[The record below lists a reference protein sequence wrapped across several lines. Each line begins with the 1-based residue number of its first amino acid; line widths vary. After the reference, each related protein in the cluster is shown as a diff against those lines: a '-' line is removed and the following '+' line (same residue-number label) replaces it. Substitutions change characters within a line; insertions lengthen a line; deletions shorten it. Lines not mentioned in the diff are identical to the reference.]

1 MQFARRFH
9 WGRIRVDSNRAKLA
23 RLRGNRGW
31 SDGAFECDSPS
42 NSFRWSTRIAQAGDR
57 DCRISRR
64 AVAGARHDAAVSRS
78 SASPSS
84 TGFLRCRNG
93 MPWKPR
99 KHVEKCNTR
108 SGQAPRIRG
117 VSYKPTRGLELRTGL
132 RFDRFEPWGPP
143 HNVRNVYYVKYG
155 ILAYASVKS
164 SFAGPVTRPIPI
176 TRITSWTSQPR
187 YPQSRLP
194 MRPFLFLSLVARN
207 RGTAVTVIGRE
218 FTQRFGAPFLQSN
231 SREIHRRL
239 A

>member
-1 MQFARRFH
+1 MQSARRFH

-23 RLRGNRGW
+23 RLRGNRRW

-57 DCRISRR
+57 DCRISCR

-99 KHVEKCNTR
+99 GHVEKCNTR

-117 VSYKPTRGLELRTGL
+117 VPYKPTRGLELRTGL

-143 HNVRNVYYVKYG
+143 HNVRNVYYVKY
-155 ILAYASVKS
+155 ASWRTRLSKARSPGLSPARFPSPGSQV
-164 SFAGPVTRPIPI
+164 GPPSRATRNPGCPCG
-176 TRITSWTSQPR
+176 
-187 YPQSRLP
+187 
-194 MRPFLFLSLVARN
+194 LFFSCRLSLE
-207 RGTAVTVIGRE
+207 TAGR
-218 FTQRFGAPFLQSN
+218 R
-231 SREIHRRL
+231 
-239 A
+239 